1 MPRAFVALL
10 LDDPTRSAVSAE
22 IERLRP
28 LSSAVAWVPAAN
40 LHLTLKFLGEQTE
53 ARLAETVEALE
64 EAVRGTPPFTIALH
78 GVGGFPGLA
87 RPRIL
92 WVGLA
97 EGGVEA
103 LQRLQSR
110 IEAALLARGFDADTR
125 PWHAHLTI
133 GRVFDDRRWQRDA
146 GRLEESLARLA
157 RSGFGH
163 LAVTRIALMR
173 SDLSPRGA
181 RYSELRSVELP
192 AG

>member
-10 LDDPTRSAVSAE
+10 LDDPTRTAVSEE

-28 LSSAVAWVPAAN
+28 LSSAVAWVPAQN

-53 ARLAETVEALE
+53 ARLAETAEALE
-64 EAVRGTPPFTIALH
+64 EAVRSTPPFTIALQ

-97 EGGVEA
+97 EGGLEARA
-103 LQRLQSR
+103 LQLR
-110 IEAALLARGFDADTR
+110 IDAALLERGFDADTR

-133 GRVFDDRRWQRDA
+133 GRVFDDRRWQREA

-157 RSGFGH
+157 RSGFGR